1 MGNQLRVL
9 QLVICTLHITRND
22 WEEKEHFPFP
32 HFCNVAVKLFVV
44 VSIDGRRIVECIFIY
59 ILCVSTAARE
69 SWTWRKSVSVAEE
82 CH

>member
-9 QLVICTLHITRND
+9 QLVICTLRITRND

-44 VSIDGRRIVECIFIY
+44 VSIDGRLIVECIFIY

-69 SWTWRKSVSVAEE
+69 SWTRRKSVSVAEE